1 MRYILSKLKPHW
13 PPLKLILI
21 GSVILLVIQ
30 YLKIKNSWT
39 FFIEISSGI
48 LVIIGLMKWKIYF
61 EKKEEDDP
69 YFNDDP
75 VYEKLWEKLL
85 HYGSVLFVLTG
96 FISFMIATMWT
107 ENLIREGQFI
117 LVSILGGV
125 LLVAGIFQLVK
136 KKFPFVFIKNATRYK
151 ELNLTGFG
159 LGFHFVTLMAL
170 LTFFPAPVS
179 NRLQKVAIV
188 EHGSEKNEAF
198 IWVDYQGKT
207 MKLRPNRDDFRLLKG
222 KGATTLVINKSI
234 LGFEY
239 ACEMLPE

>member
-1 MRYILSKLKPHW
+1 M
-13 PPLKLILI
+13 
-21 GSVILLVIQ
+21 VFA
-30 YLKIKNSWT
+30 T
-39 FFIEISSGI
+39 SGVI

-61 EKKEEDDP
+61 EKKEEEDDP

-75 VYEKLWEKLL
+75 VYEKFWEKLL
-85 HYGSVLFVLTG
+85 HYGSVLIVLSG
-96 FISFMIATMWT
+96 FIGFMIATMWT
-107 ENLIREGQFI
+107 ENLIREGEFMLI
-117 LVSILGGV
+117 SILGGV
-125 LLVAGIFQLVK
+125 LLVAVSFMFLK

-159 LGFHFVTLMAL
+159 LGFHFVTFMAL
-170 LTFFPAPVS
+170 LTFLPAPVS
-179 NRLQKVAIV
+179 SRLQKVSIV

-222 KGATTLVINKSI
+222 KDATTLVISKSI

-239 ACEMLPE
+239 TCEMLPE